1 MINFNNTVALITGGS
16 RGIGAAT
23 AILFAKAGADVAITF
38 QKDSKSAKK
47 VIQQIKK
54 LGRGS
59 LALQGNVAKLSDAK
73 RIVTKTYRHF
83 GRIDVLVNNAG
94 IWIYGEIGKM
104 SEKDWNETLDVNL
117 KGTYYMCNLIVP
129 IMKEQRGG
137 KIINVASAAGQRG
150 EPFHSHYAASKGG
163 MIAFTKS
170 LSGELAPWNIYVN
183 CIAPGWVDTDMCAG
197 VFRDPQHKEQIRK
210 TIPRGKIA
218 TPDEIAGP
226 IVFLASDLAINV
238 VGAVLSVNGGSVL
251 S

>member
-1 MINFNNTVALITGGS
+1 MINFNNKVALITGGS